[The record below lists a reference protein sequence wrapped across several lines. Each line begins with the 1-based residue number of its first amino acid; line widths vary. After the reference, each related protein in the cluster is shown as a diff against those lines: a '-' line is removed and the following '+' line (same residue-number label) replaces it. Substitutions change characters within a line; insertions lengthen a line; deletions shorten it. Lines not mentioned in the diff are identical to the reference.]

1 MTSLL
6 YKTISLQTVAVK
18 SDPLAT
24 VNPSYITSSIKTDDD
39 NTEYMTLSNEEHQ
52 VTLVELVPTQDNI
65 AYEQLLVVDNDD
77 YI

>member
-1 MTSLL
+1 ML

-18 SDPLAT
+18 SDPLTA

-39 NTEYMTLSNEEHQ
+39 NTEYMTLSNKEHQ
-52 VTLVELVPTQDNI
+52 VTLIELVPTQDNI
-65 AYEQLLVVDNDD
+65 AYGQLPVVVDDD

>member
-6 YKTISLQTVAVK
+6 YKTISLQAVTVK
-18 SDPLAT
+18 SDPLTA
-24 VNPSYITSSIKTDDD
+24 VNPSYITSPIKIDDD

-65 AYEQLLVVDNDD
+65 TYEQVPVVDNDD

>member
-18 SDPLAT
+18 SDPPTA
-24 VNPSYITSSIKTDDD
+24 VNPSYITSPIKTDDD
-39 NTEYMTLSNEEHQ
+39 NTEYENEEHQ

-65 AYEQLLVVDNDD
+65 AYEQLSVVNDND
-77 YI
+77 YM

>member
-6 YKTISLQTVAVK
+6 YKTISLQTVTVK
-18 SDPLAT
+18 SDPLTA

-65 AYEQLLVVDNDD
+65 AYGQLSVVDNDD